1 MPHQILRECE
11 EEFKKLE
18 SGQDDIKAQLFDIKD
33 NHLKHIE
40 KDIVELKVAGANCDG
55 KLTLLIWALPLAF
68 AVIGAVIVLIGKIW
82 E

>member
-1 MPHQILRECE
+1 MIRECE
-11 EEFKKLE
+11 EQFRKLE
-18 SGQDDIKAQLFDIKD
+18 NSQDDIKAQLFDIKD

-40 KDIVELKVAGANCDG
+40 KDVVELKISGANSDG